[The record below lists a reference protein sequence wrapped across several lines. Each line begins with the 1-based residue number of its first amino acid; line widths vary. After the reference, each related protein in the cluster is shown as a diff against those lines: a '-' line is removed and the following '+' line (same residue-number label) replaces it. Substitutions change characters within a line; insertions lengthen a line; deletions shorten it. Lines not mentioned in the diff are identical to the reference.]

1 MNWGEMLSRFD
12 QNYPVVYDCVCVL
25 LAFVF
30 CAVADFVVRKIIL
43 RRMKKIF
50 CHLFNDSEGQSL
62 VLKIASR
69 LANVVPM
76 MILF

>member
-30 CAVADFVVRKIIL
+30 CAVADFVVKKIIL
-43 RRMKKIF
+43 QRMKKVF
-50 CHLFNDSEGQSL
+50 CHLFDDSKGQSL
-62 VLKIASR
+62 ILKIASR

>member
-30 CAVADFVVRKIIL
+30 CALADFVVRKIIL
-43 RRMKKIF
+43 RRMKKVF

-62 VLKIASR
+62 ILKIALW
-69 LANVVPM
+69 LAHVVPM